1 MPNIEND
8 PENPKDLQQ
17 VFNKMSTAK
26 ANIITL
32 PRMLNMLITEGFLSQ
47 AQEIKAEVE
56 FNDDL
61 PEVVMHTGVMEIYSK
76 ANKAKEA
83 LRVFQRMIY
92 LGISPNAYTYSVLI
106 KALTK
111 DPNFLND
118 AKQYVLEMMDKGMQP
133 NARTYTAVFYAFARL
148 GEDKLN
154 EGKEFVKQI
163 KARGFV
169 ANKKAVREVLK
180 DKSEPI
186 AKSVIDILFGE

>member
-1 MPNIEND
+1 
-8 PENPKDLQQ
+8 
-17 VFNKMSTAK
+17 
-26 ANIITL
+26 
-32 PRMLNMLITEGFLSQ
+32 MLNMLITEGFLSQ
-47 AQEIKAEVE
+47 VQEIKAEIV
-56 FNDDL
+56 FNDEL

-106 KALTK
+106 KGHSK

-186 AKSVIDILFGE
+186 VESVIDILFGE